1 MDIKLFMDVDDRNF
15 NMFDSGSDLISL
27 YDINSGLDILQA
39 TDGFNKIN
47 AKKL

>member
-1 MDIKLFMDVDDRNF
+1 MEIKLFMDVTDRKC
-15 NMFDSGSDLISL
+15 NMFDSGSDLIIL

-39 TDGFNKIN
+39 IYSFKKLT